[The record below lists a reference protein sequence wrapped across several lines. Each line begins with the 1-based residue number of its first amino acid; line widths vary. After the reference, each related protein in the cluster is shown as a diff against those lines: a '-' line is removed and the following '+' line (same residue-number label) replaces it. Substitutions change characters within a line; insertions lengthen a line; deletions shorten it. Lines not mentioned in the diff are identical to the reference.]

1 MREKLLSYIGFKCDV
16 DLAKMLK
23 VRANEVGLREAD
35 VARFV
40 MRRGLQEPVKI
51 LPHKVSVGTVE

>member
-23 VRANEVGLREAD
+23 IRAAEVGLREAD

-40 MRRGLQEPVKI
+40 MRRGLQEPIQI
-51 LPHKVSVGTVE
+51 LPHKVFAGSVE